1 MRLSFWCGLAVSLL
15 AACSNDEP
23 PTTAA
28 VADRADLVIRSARI
42 WTGENDKP
50 WASALAVRGN
60 RIIAVG
66 SDSLVAELVGPGTR
80 LIDAPTGMVLP
91 GFIDSHVHMM
101 SSGFELSSV
110 QLRDADSPEEFNRR
124 VGEFAKSLEPGDWIQ
139 GGTWDHMN
147 WGGELP
153 HRNWVDA
160 LTPDNPVMV
169 VRLDGHMVLANSR
182 ALELAGVD
190 KHTEDVPGGEI
201 VRDADGEPTGVLKDN
216 AMELVA
222 KAIPAP
228 SQDQQDQ
235 ALQAAMTYL
244 AGHGVT
250 TVHDMS
256 YDWAGL
262 ASYRRA
268 LAADALITRIY
279 ANVPIAHHSELAAEI
294 ADKGRGDEWLRI
306 GGVKG
311 FMDGSLGSHTAA
323 MFEPFSDAPNDRG
336 LFLTEP
342 AQMRQYA
349 IAADAAGLQLNIHA
363 IGTRANAEL
372 LDIFDAV
379 LAVNGEGE
387 RRFRIEHAQ
396 HLRPKEIVRISA
408 MGVIP
413 SMQPYHA
420 IDDGRWAESVIG
432 PESARFTYAFRS
444 LMDAGARVA
453 FGSDWSVAPADP
465 LYGIYAAT
473 TRRTLDGEHP
483 DGWVPQEKVTVEE
496 ALLAYT
502 RNGAFA
508 SFEEASKGSLAPG
521 KLADI
526 VILDRDIT
534 RVPVEEIKDVKVL
547 RTIVDGRTVFQR

>member
-1 MRLSFWCGLAVSLL
+1 MKKLFWFGLAATLL
-15 AACSNDEP
+15 VACGNDEP
-23 PTTAA
+23 PATAA
-28 VADRADLVIRSARI
+28 VADTADLVIRSARI

-110 QLRDADSPEEFNRR
+110 QLRDADSPEEFSRR
-124 VGEFAKSLEPGDWIQ
+124 IGDFAKSLEPGGWIQ

-182 ALELAGVD
+182 ALALAGVD

-222 KAIPAP
+222 KVIPAP
-228 SQDQQDQ
+228 GQDQEDQ

-244 AGHGVT
+244 ASHGVT

-262 ASYRRA
+262 ASYRRPRQN
-268 LAADALITRIY
+268 LL
-279 ANVPIAHHSELAAEI
+279 
-294 ADKGRGDEWLRI
+294 LR
-306 GGVKG
+306 
-311 FMDGSLGSHTAA
+311 
-323 MFEPFSDAPNDRG
+323 
-336 LFLTEP
+336 
-342 AQMRQYA
+342 
-349 IAADAAGLQLNIHA
+349 
-363 IGTRANAEL
+363 
-372 LDIFDAV
+372 
-379 LAVNGEGE
+379 
-387 RRFRIEHAQ
+387 
-396 HLRPKEIVRISA
+396 
-408 MGVIP
+408 
-413 SMQPYHA
+413 
-420 IDDGRWAESVIG
+420 
-432 PESARFTYAFRS
+432 
-444 LMDAGARVA
+444 
-453 FGSDWSVAPADP
+453 
-465 LYGIYAAT
+465 
-473 TRRTLDGEHP
+473 
-483 DGWVPQEKVTVEE
+483 
-496 ALLAYT
+496 
-502 RNGAFA
+502 
-508 SFEEASKGSLAPG
+508 
-521 KLADI
+521 
-526 VILDRDIT
+526 
-534 RVPVEEIKDVKVL
+534 
-547 RTIVDGRTVFQR
+547 